1 MWITT
6 NFQSGVITTS
16 GLSPTIRI
24 RDVSD
29 GSVVASGI
37 MAELGDGF
45 YTYDFIGYDITN
57 EYAILCDAVTLSDLD
72 RYKSLTTGEYG
83 DIINGIGLVS
93 DNIDFRVELVKKI
106 WQNKLELSDGDTGNL
121 VIYED
126 DDTTPR
132 ISWDV
137 TDVVDNP
144 IAQDAYNPSKRSR
157 GT

>member
-6 NFQSGVITTS
+6 NFQSAGVTAS
-16 GLSPTIRI
+16 GLSPAIRI

-29 GSVVASGI
+29 GLVVASGI

-45 YTYDFIGYDITN
+45 YTYDFTGYGITN

-83 DIINGIGLVS
+83 DIINGLGLVT
-93 DNIDFRVELVKKI
+93 DNIDFRVELIKKI

-126 DDTTPR
+126 DNTTPR

-137 TDVVDNP
+137 TDVLDNA
-144 IAQDAYNPSKRSR
+144 IIQEVSNTAKRSR
-157 GT
+157 GA

>member
-6 NFQSGVITTS
+6 NFQSGDVTVS

-29 GSVVASGI
+29 GSVVASGV

-45 YTYDFIGYDITN
+45 YTYDFAGYDIAT
-57 EYAILCDAVTLSDLD
+57 EYVILCDAVTLSDLD

-83 DIINGIGLVS
+83 DIINGIGLVT

-106 WQNKLELSDGDTGNL
+106 WQNKLELSDGDTSNL

-126 DDTTPR
+126 DGTTPR

-137 TDVVDNP
+137 TDMLDNL
-144 IAQDAYNPSKRSR
+144 IIQESYNTSKRSR
-157 GT
+157 GV

>member
-6 NFQSGVITTS
+6 NFQDETVTAS

-24 RDVSD
+24 RNIET

-37 MAELGDGF
+37 MSELGDGF
-45 YTYDFIGYDITN
+45 YTYDFAGYDIIN
-57 EYAILCDAVTLSDLD
+57 EYVILCDAVTLSDLD
-72 RYKSLTTGEYG
+72 RYKSLTSGEYG
-83 DIINGIGLVS
+83 DIVNNIGLVT

-126 DDTTPR
+126 DNTTER
-132 ISWDV
+132 IKWDV
-137 TDVVDNP
+137 TDVLDNV
-144 IAQDAYNPSKRSR
+144 ITQEAYNTSKRSR